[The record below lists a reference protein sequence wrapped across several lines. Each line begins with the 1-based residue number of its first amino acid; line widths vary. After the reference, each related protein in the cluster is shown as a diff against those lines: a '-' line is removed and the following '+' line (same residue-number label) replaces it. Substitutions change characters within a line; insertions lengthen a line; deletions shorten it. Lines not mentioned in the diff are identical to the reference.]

1 MSFHVTE
8 RMNGGVLVL
17 ALNGRFVIG
26 DAVEEFRQ
34 KVDDAIKAGRVRIG
48 LDFAKT
54 EYIDSSGMGY
64 LVVAHRVVG
73 DAGGSLGMFNL
84 TDRVVDLMLLTKLS
98 GVFHLY
104 ENEKDGVAGI
114 QGGDVPKMDLIA
126 YVQNK
131 GEDHEGGE

>member
-34 KVDDAIKAGRVRIG
+34 KVDDAIKAGRVQVG
-48 LDFAKT
+48 LDFART

-73 DAGGSLGMFNL
+73 DAGGKLGMFNL

-104 ENEKDGVAGI
+104 ENEKDAVTGI
-114 QGGDVPKMDLIA
+114 LGGDVKKMDLIA
-126 YVQNK
+126 YVESK
-131 GEDHEGGE
+131 GEHHEGGE